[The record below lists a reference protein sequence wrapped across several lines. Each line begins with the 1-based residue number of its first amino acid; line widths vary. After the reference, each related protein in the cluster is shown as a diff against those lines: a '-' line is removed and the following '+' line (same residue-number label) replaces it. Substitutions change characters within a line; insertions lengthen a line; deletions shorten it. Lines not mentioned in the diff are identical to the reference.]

1 MPHVLVI
8 GAGSI
13 GKRHLKNLLAA
24 SAGAVHDPV
33 VVSVVEPR
41 ADRRAD
47 VIALGVDA
55 GHVFESRDAA
65 LAAGRFDGAIVATPT
80 AFHVADALAC
90 VQAGLPVM
98 IEKSLSVDMQGVPE
112 LEKEIEARGLFAFT
126 AYCFRFD
133 PQARHFAE
141 LLHSG
146 AIGKPLY
153 ARAEMST
160 YLPEWHP
167 HEDYREF
174 YMSKKALGGGTL
186 LDQSHLYDMTRMF
199 LGEIRTVMGIS
210 RQDSDLE
217 IETDDFGEFLFHLDS
232 GVYVS
237 IHIDLFTRP
246 WREFFQVTGSDG
258 VLEWDIGRKTIT
270 RFAVD
275 GTSTLMLQGTDYNAM
290 YVNEVAYF
298 LAGIRGETL
307 AGPTFA
313 DGVRVMQVVE
323 AIRASAGERLIR
335 I

>member
-1 MPHVLVI
+1 MPHLLVI

-13 GKRHLKNLLAA
+13 GKRHIKNLLAA
-24 SAGAVHDPV
+24 PAGAAGDPV
-33 VVSVVEPR
+33 TVSVVEPR
-41 ADRRAD
+41 ADRRAE
-47 VIALGVDA
+47 VMALGVPEA
-55 GHVFESRDAA
+55 QLYESRDDA
-65 LAAGRFDGAIVATPT
+65 LAAGGFDGALVATPT

-90 VQAGLPVM
+90 AKAGLPLM
-98 IEKSLSVDMQGVPE
+98 IEKSLSVDMVGVAE
-112 LEKEIEARGLFAFT
+112 LQQEIESRGLFAFT

-133 PQARHFAE
+133 PQARRFAE
-141 LLHSG
+141 LLHEG

-174 YMSKKALGGGTL
+174 YMAKKALGGGTL

-210 RQDSDLE
+210 RKDSDLE
-217 IETDDFGEFLFHLDS
+217 IETDDFGEFLFHLES

-237 IHIDLFTRP
+237 VHIDLFTRP
-246 WREFFQVTGSDG
+246 WREFFQVTGSEG

-270 RFAVD
+270 RFAHD
-275 GTSTLMLQGTDYNAM
+275 GTSELLLQGTDYNAM

-298 LAGIRGETL
+298 LAGVRGERPD
-307 AGPTFA
+307 GPGFA
-313 DGVRVMQVVE
+313 DGVRVMQVID
-323 AIRASAGERLIR
+323 AIRTSAGERLVR
-335 I
+335 L